1 MNVHRRGMLA
11 VAFVIAL
18 LISIPTRATEALAPG
33 TDPFQ
38 RTWARTDAP
47 VAGGIID
54 RTWVWGPGAF
64 TATMLEPY
72 GNAPGGV
79 RVVQYFD
86 KSRMEITHPASDRTS
101 PWYVTN
107 GLLVVE
113 LVSGRLQ
120 TADSTFEQRA
130 PAEVNV
136 AGDPDDPAAPTYA
149 TFSSLRS
156 APPSDEGTTITS
168 RVNRDGV
175 VTLDPAL
182 ARHDVTAGERVQA
195 WGIDHRVA
203 SVFWDHMNSQGTVM
217 IGGREVTDTLFP
229 DPIYATG
236 YPITEAY
243 WTTVRILGTPQDVL
257 VQCFER
263 RCLTW
268 TPTNDPEWRVEM
280 GNVGQHYFRWRYGID
295 IPTEPL
301 PVGNDSTPLP
311 PTPLDGWDVDN
322 AGLARFRMSN
332 QTPFEMTMRIDGPV
346 SLTLTIP
353 ACAGC
358 VVYPRSQPPL
368 ACRDDAPVEEA
379 LLLPGTYRV
388 QVEYA
393 APHTDR
399 PGGHWTLTPDTLL
412 DTCWVLFER

>member
-1 MNVHRRGMLA
+1 
-11 VAFVIAL
+11 
-18 LISIPTRATEALAPG
+18 
-33 TDPFQ
+33 
-38 RTWARTDAP
+38 
-47 VAGGIID
+47 
-54 RTWVWGPGAF
+54 
-64 TATMLEPY
+64 
-72 GNAPGGV
+72 
-79 RVVQYFD
+79 
-86 KSRMEITHPASDRTS
+86 MEITHPASDRTS

-301 PVGNDSTPLP
+301 PVGNDSAPLP
-311 PTPLDGWDVDN
+311 PTPLDAWDLDN

-353 ACAGC
+353 ACADC